1 VFLPAGEHTV
11 EAGTQILP
19 LRLIDFNGDLT
30 SAQATDGLSLE
41 ISYTSSARALA
52 ILNRKP
58 VRLDVDGSECLP
70 DAAGPTA
77 IFLPRGQHIVTIHVE

>member
-1 VFLPAGEHTV
+1 V
-11 EAGTQILP
+11 
-19 LRLIDFNGDLT
+19 
-30 SAQATDGLSLE
+30 
-41 ISYTSSARALA
+41 
-52 ILNRKP
+52 LNRKP